1 MAVAQGTYQISD
13 SFPLEARINELGN
26 RTEIRAEKFALA
38 FAVDLGRPEIDDGCV
53 ERALALAKYEK
64 DVKRYLGG
72 SDESVDRLAAAQN
85 KYCRM
90 LQHQPQGMMRKH
102 EAERGM
108 NYQRYST
115 ENWYRIVNGLERS
128 KRIVMLPGERK
139 DSAMVRLARLM
150 EFEE

>member
-1 MAVAQGTYQISD
+1 M
-13 SFPLEARINELGN
+13 LEHKIGELGN

-38 FAVDLGRPEIDDGCV
+38 FAIDLGKDSIDDECI
-53 ERALALAKYEK
+53 ERGLALAKYEK
-64 DVKRYLGG
+64 EVKRYLGG

-90 LQHQPQGMMRKH
+90 LQHQPKGMMSRF

-115 ENWYRIVNGLERS
+115 ETWSRIVTGLERS
-128 KRIVMLPGERK
+128 KRIVFVPGERR
-139 DSAMVRLARLM
+139 DSAMVRLARLV